1 MIAFEKIDL
10 TPNLDQSRKGLSQKK
25 TTTKKQKNK
34 TKQNKSK
41 KHKIDLQELNIFKI
55 LAFVFAFPVK
65 LKCI

>member
-10 TPNLDQSRKGLSQKK
+10 TPNLDQSRKGLSKK
-25 TTTKKQKNK
+25 KKNNNK
-34 TKQNKSK
+34 KAKQKQNKSK

>member
-10 TPNLDQSRKGLSQKK
+10 TPNRDQSKKGLSQKN
-25 TTTKKQKNK
+25 KNK
-34 TKQNKSK
+34 KNKAKQNKSK

>member
-25 TTTKKQKNK
+25 KKNNNK
-34 TKQNKSK
+34 KAKQKQNKSK

>member
-10 TPNLDQSRKGLSQKK
+10 TPNVDQSRKGLSQKK
-25 TTTKKQKNK
+25 KKK
-34 TKQNKSK
+34 KSK

-55 LAFVFAFPVK
+55 LAFVFALPVK

>member
-25 TTTKKQKNK
+25 NNNNKKAKQ
-34 TKQNKSK
+34 KQNKSK